1 MKTLYKKELQYYLN
15 NPIGYIVIVLF
26 AVFANFLFVKD
37 IFVVGSVSMRSF
49 FQLLPWLFI
58 IYIPALSMRI
68 VAEEKRTNT
77 LEVLLT
83 LPLSETQV
91 ILAKFLA
98 LVTIVGVSLTLTLG
112 LPVSL
117 SFLSG
122 LYLPEIVAGYF
133 GSLLLA
139 SFFISLS
146 MFFSSQTKNQV
157 VAFLLSI
164 LALFLFTVIST
175 DVTASILPRS
185 IQDFLVIFS
194 PMNHLLN
201 FIKGVIE
208 VRSLFYFISGT
219 LVFLF
224 LAVID
229 LEKRE

>member
-49 FQLLPWLFI
+49 FQLLPWLFL

-122 LYLPEIVAGYF
+122 LYLPEIVSGYF

-201 FIKGVIE
+201 FVKGVIE